1 MTISN
6 IDSLLFFAEETARS
20 AGAILRDQYDLPV
33 IITNKGKIDLVTDAD
48 YASENLILSAIRERY
63 PHHCILAEETGE
75 VTTNS
80 PDGSS
85 LTWIIDPLDG
95 TTNFAHKFP
104 VFAVNIALRDA
115 DDLLLA
121 VTYDPLRY
129 ECFTAMRGQGA
140 ALNGK
145 PIRVTETDPI
155 DRCLLATGFPYDRH
169 DAPDNNTAAFSVF
182 LRRAQG
188 VRRAGSAALD
198 FAYVACGR
206 FDGYWEMR
214 LSPWDIAAGILIV
227 REAGGTV
234 STYDGTEQ
242 ITDIFAERRVI
253 ASNGH
258 IHNEMIETLKE
269 VYTHMGR

>member
-1 MTISN
+1 MTISD

-48 YASENLILSAIRERY
+48 YASENLILSTIRERY
-63 PHHCILAEETGE
+63 PHHGILAEETGE

-115 DDLLLA
+115 DNLLLA
-121 VTYDPLRY
+121 VTYDPLHD
-129 ECFTAMRGQGA
+129 ECFTAARGQGA
-140 ALNGK
+140 TLNGK
-145 PIRVTETDPI
+145 PIHVTETHHME
-155 DRCLLATGFPYDRH
+155 RSLLATGFPYDRH
-169 DAPDNNTAAFSVF
+169 DAPDNNTAAFSIF

-206 FDGYWEMR
+206 LDGYWEMR
-214 LSPWDIAAGILIV
+214 LSPWDMAAGILIV
-227 REAGGTV
+227 REAGGKV
-234 STYDGTEQ
+234 STYEGVEDSAN
-242 ITDIFAERRVI
+242 IFRERRMI
-253 ASNGH
+253 ATNGL
-258 IHNEMIETLKE
+258 IHDEMVRTLKE
-269 VYTHMGR
+269 VYTE